1 MSRSVPSSP
10 GDRKQGSIPVVGSAE
25 DLVGRVNIF
34 LQFVFPW
41 NQFHENFREIDFT
54 ENIVLSSD
62 GSGNYPKFGFPYLRV
77 LAWKFIG
84 FCSTY
89 FGFGVPSLMCS
100 IVVWIWIVVLEQK
113 KAFGTY
119 NILIKLFFQMVPKS
133 QILL

>member
-34 LQFVFPW
+34 LQLFFREI
-41 NQFHENFREIDFT
+41 NFTKIFREIDIT
-54 ENIVLSSD
+54 ENIVLCSD
-62 GSGNYPKFGFPYLRV
+62 GSVNYPKFGFSYLRV

-84 FCSTY
+84 FFSSTY

-100 IVVWIWIVVLEQK
+100 IIV
-113 KAFGTY
+113 
-119 NILIKLFFQMVPKS
+119 
-133 QILL
+133 